1 MEWICKT
8 IGVIVDHLFRH
19 RKGGKSTK
27 NTSKKTTKVSQ
38 KQKAGDNANQTM
50 IGNVENMNNSNTNSK

>member
-8 IGVIVDHLFRH
+8 IGVIVDHLFRP
-19 RKGGKSTK
+19 RKSGKSTK